1 MKLKENKIGIIGLG
15 QMGSG
20 ISANL
25 VKAGYFVTGYDLKSE
40 ALVNLIRI
48 GGKSAEN
55 VNDILEKCNVVV
67 TCVEGK
73 ASIKL
78 ADNILIPNAKSG
90 QIFIDHST
98 VAPPQTRRI
107 GKAFIDKGC
116 KYLDAPISGG
126 SAGAE
131 TGTLRIFIGGDKSL
145 ADEFMPYFE
154 VIGNPE
160 KIVYCGKIGMGQ
172 IGKIVQQLTTRFP
185 DVARLE
191 LMAFGLQAGL
201 DEETLL
207 HALDVS
213 PDSNDP
219 YARYYR
225 AIKDGSIE
233 NVSLEYAEWGYYLE
247 EVKALGISMPMLEAM
262 FEFCKNG
269 EKTVFDP
276 LKRPEPS
283 IWNELM
289 KKDKQNAD

>member
-1 MKLKENKIGIIGLG
+1 MNLKELDIGIIGLG

-25 VKAGYFVTGYDLKSE
+25 VKAGYNITGYDLRTESLSKLV
-40 ALVNLIRI
+40 AL
-48 GGKSAEN
+48 GGKSAEGAK
-55 VNDILEKCNVVV
+55 DIVAKCDVVL

-73 ASIKL
+73 DSIKL
-78 ADNILIPNAKSG
+78 ADEVLIPNARSG

-98 VAPPQTRRI
+98 VTPPQTRRI
-107 GKAFIDKGC
+107 GKALTDKGG

-126 SAGAE
+126 SGGAAS
-131 TGTLRIFIGGDKSL
+131 GTLRIFIGGDKVL
-145 ADEFMPYFE
+145 ADEFMPMFE

-160 KIVYCGKIGMGQ
+160 KIVYCGTIGMGQ
-172 IGKIVQQLTTRFP
+172 VGKIVQQLTTRFP

-191 LMAFGLQAGL
+191 LMSFGLQAGL
-201 DEETLL
+201 DAETLIR
-207 HALDVS
+207 ALDVS

-247 EVKALGISMPMLEAM
+247 EVKALGIRMPMLEAM
-262 FEFCKNG
+262 FEYCKDG
-269 EKTVFDP
+269 EKTVVDP
-276 LKRPEPS
+276 LRRPEPS

-289 KKDKQNAD
+289 IKAKRN

>member
-1 MKLKENKIGIIGLG
+1 MNLKELNIGIIGLG

-25 VKAGYFVTGYDLKSE
+25 VKAGYSITGFDLRAESLSKLV
-40 ALVNLIRI
+40 AL
-48 GGKSAEN
+48 GGKSAGSAE
-55 VNDILEKCNVVV
+55 DIVAKCDVVL

-73 ASIKL
+73 DSIKL
-78 ADNILIPNAKSG
+78 ADEVLIPNARSG

-98 VAPPQTRRI
+98 VTPPQTRRI
-107 GKAFIDKGC
+107 GKALTDKGC

-126 SAGAE
+126 SGGAAS
-131 TGTLRIFIGGDKSL
+131 GTLRIFIGGNRDL
-145 ADEFMPYFE
+145 VDEFMPMFE
-154 VIGNPE
+154 VMGNPE
-160 KIVYCGKIGMGQ
+160 KIVYCGEIGMGQ
-172 IGKIVQQLTTRFP
+172 VGKIVQQLTTRFP

-191 LMAFGLQAGL
+191 LMSFGLQAGL
-201 DEETLL
+201 DAETLIR
-207 HALDVS
+207 ALDVA

-233 NVSLEYAEWGYYLE
+233 RVSLEYAEWGYYLE
-247 EVKALGISMPMLEAM
+247 EVNALGIRMPMLEAM
-262 FEFCKNG
+262 FEFCKDG

-276 LKRPEPS
+276 LRRTEPS

-289 KKDKQNAD
+289 RKARRN